1 MATVPKDLGRQI
13 AWDWTKLVWALNLS
27 VSFGNALDVIYEI
40 REFQLKPGV
49 RDALAK
55 SN

>member
-13 AWDWTKLVWALNLS
+13 IWEHEFFKPPKAFVYCIN
-27 VSFGNALDVIYEI
+27 EI
-40 REFQLKPGV
+40 RRLREVQLKPGV